1 VGELGLGGANEKPY
15 EKAVSS
21 GNSLRDRK
29 PTVRIVTMSAI
40 QKPELILCD
49 LGGVLYTLDYER
61 TWSLFQHCCNKTY
74 GEIRDILY
82 DDAFISL
89 EKGKI
94 SPMQYHREVSRRL
107 GCEMSFEEF
116 KETFNAFLLKREEM
130 FGIFSRLIAFV
141 PVHFLSN
148 TNAINAELLREDL
161 SGIRAGSTLSFE
173 TGFRKPEPE
182 IYRIALEM
190 SGTSAED
197 TVFIDDSEENV
208 RAAEEVGIRSHL
220 FTGKN
225 GLLRFLE
232 NEGIRRA

>member
-1 VGELGLGGANEKPY
+1 
-15 EKAVSS
+15 
-21 GNSLRDRK
+21 
-29 PTVRIVTMSAI
+29 MSTI

-61 TWSLFQHCCNKTY
+61 TWSLFQRCSNKTY
-74 GEIRDILY
+74 DEIENILY

-94 SPMQYHREVSRRL
+94 SPMQYYREVSRRL

-116 KETFNAFLLKREEM
+116 KETFNAFLLKRPEV
-130 FGIFSRLIAFV
+130 FVLFSRLMSSV

-148 TNAINAELLREDL
+148 TNAINAEALKEDL
-161 SGIRAGSTLSFE
+161 YGIRACATFSFE

-182 IYRIALEM
+182 IYKVALKR
-190 SGTSAED
+190 SGKTAED
-197 TVFIDDSEENV
+197 TLFIDDSEEHV
-208 RAAEEVGIRSHL
+208 RAAEMVGIRSHL

-225 GLLRFLE
+225 GLIRFLE
-232 NEGIRRA
+232 NEGVRWE